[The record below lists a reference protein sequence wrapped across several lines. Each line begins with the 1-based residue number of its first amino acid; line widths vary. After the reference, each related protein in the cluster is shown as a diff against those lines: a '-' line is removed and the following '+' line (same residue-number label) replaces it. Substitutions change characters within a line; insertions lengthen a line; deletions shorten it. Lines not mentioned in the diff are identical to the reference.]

1 MIRFLFC
8 FPISEKY
15 FVIEKAH
22 IIEKF
27 FLKRLMYSE
36 NVSEERFT
44 FFVKKQLTLNS
55 FIEKNSEKLIS
66 KINKKFRNEIRQF
79 SKIKN
84 ENKNVKI
91 IIENHISKKLKF
103 FLLKN
108 YRGQKPNIKKLNLL
122 SKKNLLYVVSLKYK
136 EEYQT
141 SLIWLS
147 NKNKARLLYNVLEHN
162 SLKLNKFTSANKYIM
177 FKSILSM
184 SIKGLKKI
192 DLGGISSKNNPI
204 DRFKKG
210 YAELETYSYNYFYL

>member
-8 FPISEKY
+8 FPISERY
-15 FVIEKAH
+15 FGIENAH
-22 IIEKF
+22 IIEKI

-36 NVSEERFT
+36 KVIEDRFT

-55 FIEKNSEKLIS
+55 FIEKNHEQLIS

-84 ENKNVKI
+84 ENKNVKV

-122 SKKNLLYVVSLKYK
+122 SKKNLLYIVSFKYK
-136 EEYQT
+136 EKYQT

-177 FKSILSM
+177 FKSILNL
-184 SIKGLKKI
+184 SIKGLKII
-192 DLGGISSKNNPI
+192 DLGGISSKNNSI

-210 YAELETYSYNYFYL
+210 YAELETYSFNYFCL